1 MVISFVLDWTSYWI
15 GFASAVVGSF
25 LVLFGLAAVQ
35 YKKQS
40 KGRRKL

>member
-15 GFASAVVGSF
+15 GFVSAVVVGF
-25 LVLFGLAAVQ
+25 VVVFGLAAVQ

-40 KGRRKL
+40 KGRRKG